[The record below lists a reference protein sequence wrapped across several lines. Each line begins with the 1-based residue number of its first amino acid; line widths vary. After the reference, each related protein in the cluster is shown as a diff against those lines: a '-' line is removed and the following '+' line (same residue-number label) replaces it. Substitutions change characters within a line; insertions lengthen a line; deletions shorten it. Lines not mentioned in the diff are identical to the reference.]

1 MNLIESDFPEAT
13 EVVGNEHENA
23 APKDAFDE
31 FLSNFSKENVS
42 ANVTKE
48 QLERMNEN
56 KRRAEEKRKSRLIY
70 ADEVEKPWENQWI
83 CNVFNL

>member
-1 MNLIESDFPEAT
+1 MDLIESDFPEAT
-13 EVVGNEHENA
+13 AVEGNEHKNG
-23 APKDAFDE
+23 APEDAFDE

-56 KRRAEEKRKSRLIY
+56 KRRAEEKRKSRLLY
-70 ADEVEKPWENQWI
+70 TDEMEEP
-83 CNVFNL
+83 